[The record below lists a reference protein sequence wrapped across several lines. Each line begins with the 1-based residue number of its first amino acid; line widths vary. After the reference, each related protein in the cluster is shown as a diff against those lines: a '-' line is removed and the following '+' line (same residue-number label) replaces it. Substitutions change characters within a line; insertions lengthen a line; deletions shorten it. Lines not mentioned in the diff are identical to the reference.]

1 MPKSTNAHITK
12 STTPEAEVLV
22 RVEGVS
28 KKFCKDLKRSLWYG
42 IQDIT
47 SELFGLKK
55 KEGLRKDEFWAV
67 SEVSF
72 ELKRG
77 ECLGL
82 IGHNGAG
89 KSTLLKMLNG
99 LIKPDKG
106 SIMMKGRIGALIELG
121 AGFNPILTGRENV
134 FNNGA
139 VLGFTQ
145 KEIAAKYQYIV
156 EFAELE
162 EFMDTPVQNY
172 SSGMKVRLGFA
183 VAAQMEPDVLI
194 IDEVLAVGDVGFRV
208 KCLNSIQQMI
218 KNASVIFVSHFMP
231 QIARIS
237 TKGLLLD
244 NGRKL
249 MESNDIGKIVNTYVS
264 RFEGGEISIG
274 GGTGDVALTS
284 IGLYD
289 KNNILTENVNYA
301 DCLKLK
307 IQLKVVTA
315 ISFRIS
321 LLIYNYEQRPVY
333 EYKPKNKEEVF
344 NFNSGFHEILVNT
357 PEVTLTSGSYSIL
370 VEIRSLENNV
380 ILRVHNAL
388 KFKIYSDYVSS
399 AENYDYIVWTLGK
412 GICASI

>member
-1 MPKSTNAHITK
+1 M
-12 STTPEAEVLV
+12 

-55 KEGLRKDEFWAV
+55 NEGLRRDEFWAV
-67 SEVSF
+67 NEVSF

-145 KEIAAKYQYIV
+145 EEIAKKYKAIV

-194 IDEVLAVGDVGFRV
+194 IDEVLAVGDLGFRI
-208 KCLNSIQQMI
+208 KCLNEIQRI
-218 KNASVIFVSHFMP
+218 LSRSSVIFVSHSMP
-231 QIARIS
+231 HVGHLC
-237 TKGLLLD
+237 THCLLL
-244 NGRKL
+244 K
-249 MESNDIGKIVNTYVS
+249 S
-264 RFEGGEISIG
+264 GEISCFSNTVSDVIDLYQSQFSSVNSSISG
-274 GGTGDVALTS
+274 SGDVALKDFKIMGVNSGIEPSVNLGDFLNFQVILFSENFIDVLYARLIIRNIDQRAVSHIITKDYNS
-284 IGLYD
+284 FQLPSVLGEVKLKIESYKVLLSSGRYYISVYLYD
-289 KNNILTENVNYA
+289 KMNKVLCRVDNV
-301 DCLKLK
+301 
-307 IQLKVVTA
+307 
-315 ISFRIS
+315 
-321 LLIYNYEQRPVY
+321 
-333 EYKPKNKEEVF
+333 
-344 NFNSGFHEILVNT
+344 
-357 PEVTLTSGSYSIL
+357 
-370 VEIRSLENNV
+370 
-380 ILRVHNAL
+380 
-388 KFKIYSDYVSS
+388 
-399 AENYDYIVWTLGK
+399 
-412 GICASI
+412 ASIYVKHSISSGADSFQTAKWELK